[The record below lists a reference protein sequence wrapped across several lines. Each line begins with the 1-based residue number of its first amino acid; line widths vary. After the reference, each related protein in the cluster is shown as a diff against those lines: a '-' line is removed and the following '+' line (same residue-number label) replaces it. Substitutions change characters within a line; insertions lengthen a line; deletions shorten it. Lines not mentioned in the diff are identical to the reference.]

1 MKNRLLNRAITHTFR
16 NEFRTDEQ
24 RKAFFAKQGG
34 AWSRAKEAIGQ
45 LGRFPTPDESLR
57 NLESDQRGR
66 DALVRTMLSLTPVG
80 AGVAIDDLMHSR
92 TPGGAAMATLGAL
105 PFAGGLGDDASR
117 LVMQTRRAELA
128 AALRRDRALKRLD
141 QHPELFRPSVS
152 PQEARLRETAARYPN
167 APAADYGYMGGG
179 TLGERMTRL
188 DREAAAY
195 QKAQAQARGARPGET
210 LSLYGNRSPMSDE
223 QRRAM
228 FARKGGMA
236 EPAVPAEEAKRR
248 GRWLQTQARVAAG
261 GGTVSEREDV
271 LGQDIGPYGRTNFQ
285 PGNDPRLDK
294 RLAALSR
301 VYQTVLPRA
310 RPNDPALIY
319 RPGVEPPVNPPV
331 WSMGDD
337 ARTAPRTERQ
347 APVVAIQSG
356 QSSSVT
362 QTGFPRI
369 PVQPGRVVP
378 VQGVQTPRGG
388 PPVQQPGPPPQQG
401 TQAYRDWLKQYA
413 AWEQSQPGGQL
424 RPWSQVN
431 PVATRPR

>member
-1 MKNRLLNRAITHTFR
+1 MKTRLLNRAIA

-34 AWSRAKEAIGQ
+34 AWSRAKEALGQ

-57 NLESDQRGR
+57 KLESDQRGR

-141 QHPELFRPSVS
+141 QHPELFRPSS

-179 TLGERMTRL
+179 TIGERLARI

-195 QKAQAQARGARPGET
+195 QTSAAQARGARPGET

-228 FARKGGMA
+228 FARKNQGGMA

-301 VYQTVLPRA
+301 VYQTVLPST

-337 ARTAPRTERQ
+337 ARTVPRPERQ
-347 APVVAIQSG
+347 APVVATQSG
-356 QSSSVT
+356 IS
-362 QTGFPRI
+362 RI
-369 PVQPGRVVP
+369 PVQPGRVGP
-378 VQGVQTPRGG
+378 VQGAQTPRGG
-388 PPVQQPGPPPQQG
+388 TPVQQPGPPPQQG

-413 AWEQSQPGGQL
+413 AWEQSQPGGAL
-424 RPWSQVN
+424 RPWGQVN
-431 PVATRPR
+431 PIVRPTR